1 MNLEH
6 VVRALD
12 EQNKI
17 AVEML
22 EYLKKQDERNVRSEE
37 LQIQTHAMML
47 EAGKL
52 AIEREKRMA
61 VADAEHAERRKQ
73 FEIQIEVPTATK
85 QETN

>member
-22 EYLKKQDERNVRSEE
+22 EYMKKQDERNVRSEE
-37 LQIQTHAMML
+37 RQVQTHAIML
-47 EAGKL
+47 EAGQL
-52 AIEREKRMA
+52 AIELEKRMA
-61 VADAEHAERRKQ
+61 VADAEHAERMKL
-73 FEIQIEVPTATK
+73 FQIPIEALPATK
-85 QETN
+85 QETK